1 MIKKTSLIIVL
12 AVLSTFPIIS
22 VEFDWGGAIQ
32 NITEL
37 TSVND
42 WKVTQGD
49 SISFWADL
57 EIVPLFNI
65 KVATGY
71 RFLYDNEEIFHI
83 PEFNAFTFYGKKDL
97 FSYQAGRFNLS
108 DSNNNLFS
116 VLLDGVQVSLEGEKV
131 SFFSGAGFSG
141 GIFNKNSTVLLTA
154 SDHDAVSNN
163 ALLASP
169 RIIEYIEASFFII
182 PGDGSLTASFLAQQ
196 DMRSFNSLDE
206 GYGNLHSFY
215 LNLGLKGRIGSLLF
229 YDFYLNG
236 EIGTYHV
243 SANATLSTSER
254 SLLVLAGAGGLR
266 LDLPLN
272 VVLKPLFSLDLFY
285 STGDDWDRG
294 DWQNSTIDSTKDSLN
309 QYTPLTLNNKGYVYS
324 NRIGNLFYGDFSVSI
339 APASFLSIKINSLTL
354 FRSVDGPVSGIPV
367 SQGASS
373 LYLGEEIGLEL
384 NFRPLSDLGFQIK
397 GAIFI
402 PNDAVVSDGI
412 QYKIGGFLSLSF

>member
-1 MIKKTSLIIVL
+1 MIKKTILIIAF
-12 AVLSTFPIIS
+12 AVLSTLPIIS

-37 TSVND
+37 SKVND

-49 SISFWADL
+49 SISLWADL

-65 KVATGY
+65 KAAAGY

-83 PEFNAFTFYGKKDL
+83 PEFNAFTFYGKKDF

-116 VLLDGVQVSLEGEKV
+116 VLLDGFQISLEGEKV

-154 SDHDAVSNN
+154 SDHDAVSDN

-182 PGDGSLTASFLAQQ
+182 PGDGSLTVSFLAQQ
-196 DMRSFNSLDE
+196 DMRSSSSLDP

-236 EIGTYHV
+236 EIGTYIIP
-243 SANATLSTSER
+243 SDR

-309 QYTPLTLNNKGYVYS
+309 QYTPLTLDNKGYVYS
-324 NRIGNLFYGDFSVSI
+324 NRVGNLFYGDFSVSI

-354 FRSVDGPVSGIPV
+354 FRSVDGPVSEVSV
-367 SQGASS
+367 SQGPSS

-402 PNDAVVSDGI
+402 PNDAVVSGGI
-412 QYKIGGFLSLSF
+412 QYKLGGFLSLSF